1 MRKIARAAAVPFYL
15 QIKDILRS
23 GIATGR
29 FKANTP
35 LPDKE
40 TLAQEL
46 GVSAMTL
53 RRAMI
58 ELSREGVLERVR
70 GRGTFVRGACL
81 PQSRKRT
88 ATGNI
93 AVVMPYNE
101 DEVRLTTFYHRILQ
115 GIHSAAGAL
124 SFPLTVRKVTTPYAN
139 FVAELRMDKS
149 VRGVVIVGFDRDPL
163 LQELTRLT
171 VPAVLVDS
179 VQPSTGAAFD
189 EVNHADEDG
198 AYRAVTAL
206 LDLGHRDIGL
216 VLAHAQSP
224 FFHARRVG
232 YVRALESRGIALREE
247 RIFHTGF
254 TSRAAYGC
262 MHQIIQAGNLPTALF
277 CTGDELALGVMAAA
291 QESGLRV
298 PRDLS
303 VVGFADTI
311 EFSAPAL
318 STVRIPMEE
327 MGKTAIRVLS
337 ERFDAPARP
346 LQRII
351 LPTEWTLR
359 ASCEVPR
366 VSLPAG
372 IPNSTSTFTP

>member
-1 MRKIARAAAVPFYL
+1 MRKIARLAAAPYYQ
-15 QIKDILRS
+15 QIKDILRG
-23 GIATGR
+23 GIASGR

-40 TLAQEL
+40 TLALEL

-58 ELSREGVLERVR
+58 ELSREGILERVR

-81 PQSRKRT
+81 PQVRKRS
-88 ATGNI
+88 ATGTI
-93 AVVMPYNE
+93 AVVMPYDQE
-101 DEVRLTTFYHRILQ
+101 EVRLTTFYHRILQ
-115 GIHSAAGAL
+115 GIHTAAGPL
-124 SFPLTVRKVTTPYAN
+124 NLPLTIRKVTQPYAN
-139 FVAELRMDKS
+139 FVADLRMDKT
-149 VRGVVIVGFDRDPL
+149 VRGVIIVGFDRDPL

-171 VPAVLVDS
+171 VPAVLLDS
-179 VQPSTGAAFD
+179 IQPSTGTAFD
-189 EVNHADEDG
+189 EVNHADEEG

-206 LDLGHRDIGL
+206 IELGHRDIGL
-216 VLAHAQSP
+216 IIAHPQSP
-224 FFHARRVG
+224 FFHARRMG
-232 YVRALESRGIALREE
+232 YERALTSHGIAVREE

-262 MHQIIQAGNLPTALF
+262 MHQLIQAGNLPTAFF
-277 CTGDELALGVMAAA
+277 CTGDELAVGVMAAA
-291 QESGLRV
+291 LESGMRL

-311 EFSAPAL
+311 EFSAPSL

-327 MGKTAIRVLS
+327 MGKTAIRMLS
-337 ERFDAPARP
+337 ERFDNPAMP

-359 ASCEVPR
+359 GSCEVPR
-366 VSLPAG
+366 ISALSVARADSATL
-372 IPNSTSTFTP
+372 